1 MANTPN
7 TMRKNEERLGAGFA
21 EQVDKAR
28 DAASS
33 LVDKA
38 KEAASSASERASEMA
53 SDLGEKA
60 ENATAAVGSTMKSL
74 AGSMREHAPASG
86 MLKSATTS
94 VADTLES
101 SGRYLEETGLSG
113 LGKDLTSLVRRNPL
127 PAVMLGIGL
136 GFLIARATRR

>member
-7 TMRKNEERLGAGFA
+7 TMRKNEERPGAGFA
-21 EQVDKAR
+21 GQDKAR

-33 LVDKA
+33 MVDKA
-38 KEAASSASERASEMA
+38 REAATSATERAGEMA
-53 SDLGEKA
+53 SDFGEKA
-60 ENATAAVGSTMKSL
+60 ECATAAVGSSMKSL
-74 AGSMREHAPASG
+74 AETMREHAPATG
-86 MLKSATTS
+86 VLKSATTS

-101 SGRYLEETGLSG
+101 GGRYLEETGLSG